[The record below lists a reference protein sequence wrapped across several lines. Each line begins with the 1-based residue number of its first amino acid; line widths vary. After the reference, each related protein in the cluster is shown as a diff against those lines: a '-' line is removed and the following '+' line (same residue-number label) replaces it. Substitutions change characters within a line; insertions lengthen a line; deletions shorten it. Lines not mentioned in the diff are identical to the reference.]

1 MFNELRTS
9 GSTSEEAIEITLKQ
23 EGKIEQRGER
33 QKHSAPG
40 SFARTLDR
48 LIFYSLLVIIPLTTI
63 PYGTVEPWWVA
74 VFECVVFLLAVPG
87 VVEAFLVNIPTFNDL
102 KLVAPLLALILFVYL
117 QSLTLYSG
125 AGPAAAK
132 VSLSADAYGT
142 RIFATKLLAL
152 VVFGFLLLRHTSS
165 KGRLRALIYVVI
177 GVGLASALFGIL
189 RKSFQHDPGFLLPAL
204 INDGRSFAQ
213 FVNRNHFGFLMEMA
227 LGLTLGLLV
236 GETSRQRRF
245 AVFLPIAGLLWVA
258 LVFSNSR
265 GGILAS
271 LCQLLFLGVML
282 DPVRYLPKQQVG
294 TTWARFQNLV
304 GGLAL
309 RAFLIVC
316 LIALFAYGAVW
327 VGGESVVSNFELA
340 ETAFSQQVTAN
351 RANTSRKQI
360 WSSTWQAIKS
370 SPVAGAGFGGYWI
383 AIRKYHDAS
392 GEYTPQQAHNDYLE
406 LLASGGLI
414 GCALVLWFVVVFVS
428 RARKSLRSHDAY
440 CRAATLGALTGI
452 FGVLIHSFVDFGLHI
467 TANALVFCTLLV
479 IAVRCSDEPVSAT
492 RPHV

>member
-1 MFNELRTS
+1 MFTELRTS
-9 GSTSEEAIEITLKQ
+9 GSTSEGASEITLKQ
-23 EGKIEQRGER
+23 EARIEQRGEME
-33 QKHSAPG
+33 KHSAPV
-40 SFARTLDR
+40 SSARTLDR
-48 LIFYSLLVIIPLTTI
+48 LIFYSLLAVIPLTTI

-74 VFECVVFLLAVPG
+74 IFECAVFLLAVPG
-87 VVEAFLVNIPTFNDL
+87 VFEAFLVNTPTRDDL
-102 KLVAPLLALILFVYL
+102 KLLAPLLALTLFVFL
-117 QSLTLYSG
+117 QSLALFSG
-125 AGPAAAK
+125 AGLAAAK

-142 RIFATKLLAL
+142 RMFAIKLLAL
-152 VVFGFLLLRHTSS
+152 VVFGFLLLRHLSS
-165 KGRLRALIYVVI
+165 KSRLRALIYVVI
-177 GVGLASALFGIL
+177 GVGVASALFGIL

-204 INDGRSFAQ
+204 TNDGRSFAQ

-227 LGLTLGLLV
+227 LGLTLGQLI

-245 AVFLPIAGLLWVA
+245 AVFLPIALLLWVA

-271 LCQLLFLGVML
+271 LCQLLFLGLML
-282 DPVRYLPKQQVG
+282 DPVRHLVAQAG
-294 TTWARFQNLV
+294 TTWTRFQNLI
-304 GGLAL
+304 GGFAL

-316 LIALFAYGAVW
+316 LIALFAYGVAW
-327 VGGESVVSNFELA
+327 VGGESVVTNFELA
-340 ETAFSQQVTAN
+340 ETAFSQQVTGN

-360 WSSTWQAIKS
+360 WSSTWQAIKA

-383 AIRKYHDAS
+383 AIMKYHDAS

-414 GCALVLWFVVVFVS
+414 GCALVLWFVVVFAN

-479 IAVRCSDEPVSAT
+479 IVLRCSDEAISAT
-492 RPHV
+492 QPRI